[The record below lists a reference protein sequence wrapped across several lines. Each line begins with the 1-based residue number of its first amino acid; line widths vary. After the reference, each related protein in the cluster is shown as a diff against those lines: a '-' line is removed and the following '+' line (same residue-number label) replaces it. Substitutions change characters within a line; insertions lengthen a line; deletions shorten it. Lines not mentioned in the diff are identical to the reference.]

1 MNQGNGRR
9 YLPTSRVGPRADAA
23 LKYHCNCVDAVVMA
37 TSQPQVVV
45 HAPDGRGLR
54 EVSVGG
60 VSAGRAWS
68 TRDLRR
74 VLRRAGL
81 SADIDLHHPG
91 KVRWRADAALWP
103 DCTWQRRATACL
115 MALGIVT
122 SAAVLFRVGL
132 SDALRALTFGG
143 RVMGVVF
150 LAGAL
155 LEMAA
160 AAAVVDYW
168 GKRTVR
174 YSGPC
179 VVLGVVI
186 ATVTSAMLLV
196 LQWEA
201 GYFHG
206 WFWLWIALVVWS
218 GWAVWELSRQKAW
231 RGVPHPRSFA
241 VGLAL
246 SALVGAASTAYSSMY
261 SPYVAPPKVP
271 FNVSFGKPTL
281 NAAHSTLY
289 VPAHFTFRNEGS
301 VSIFVI
307 GTLWKATMWP
317 STFTA
322 KGTDFGTVRNELG
335 DGWDTHR
342 HESFQAPSRMLG
354 AGQISSPGDRL
365 DPGDDFSTN
374 VVIEVPK
381 TRDGRLE
388 LFAITSFIRA
398 DRGKL
403 ANSYKDSLEYSWNT
417 HSAAKEHQWDA
428 PSWLAEK
435 GDEFFRYRSRIYR
448 TSTIM
453 NMTQP
458 PDWAAM
464 WWVIPRSTK
473 RGSFAPGDTDPK
485 MEVHIARDPNSKEV
499 LSEAQQEPYG
509 MKTLHQDVDQPI
521 ALLRQLADKP

>member
-1 MNQGNGRR
+1 MP
-9 YLPTSRVGPRADAA
+9 Y
-23 LKYHCNCVDAVVMA
+23 LKYRYRCVDAVVMA

-45 HAPDGRGLR
+45 HAPDSRGLR

-60 VSAGRAWS
+60 VSVGRAWS

-81 SADIDLHHPG
+81 PADIDLHHPG

-103 DCTWQRRATACL
+103 DRTWLRLATACL

-132 SDALRALTFGG
+132 SDTLRALTFSG

-155 LEMAA
+155 MEVAA

-168 GKRTVR
+168 GKRKVR

-186 ATVTSAMLLV
+186 ATATSAMLLI
-196 LQWEA
+196 LQWEG
-201 GYFHG
+201 GYLHG
-206 WFWLWIALVVWS
+206 WFWLWIALVAWS

-231 RGVPHPRSFA
+231 QGVPHPKRFA
-241 VGLAL
+241 VSLAL

-271 FNVSFGKPTL
+271 FSVSFGKPNL
-281 NAAHSTLY
+281 NATHSTLY
-289 VPAHFTFRNEGS
+289 VPAQFTFRNEGS

-307 GTLWKATMWP
+307 GTLWKANLWP
-317 STFTA
+317 STFTE
-322 KGTDFGTVRNELG
+322 KVTDFGTVKNELG
-335 DGWDTHR
+335 DGVETYR
-342 HESFQAPSRMLG
+342 HETFQGISRLLA
-354 AGQISSPGDRL
+354 AGQISPPGSRL
-365 DPGDDFSTN
+365 DPGDDFSKN
-374 VVIEVPK
+374 VVIEVPLK
-381 TRDGRLE
+381 AGDGRLY
-388 LFAITSFIRA
+388 LSASISFIRA

-403 ANSYKDSLEYSWNT
+403 ANSYPKSVEHSWNT
-417 HSAAKEHQWDA
+417 RSAAKEHQWDA
-428 PSWLAEK
+428 PNWLAEK

-453 NMTQP
+453 NMTQH
-458 PDWAAM
+458 PDWVAM
-464 WWVIPRSTK
+464 WWVIPKSNKRSW
-473 RGSFAPGDTDPK
+473 FAPGDTDPK
-485 MEVHIARDPNSKEV
+485 MAVHIARDPNSEEQ
-499 LSEAQQEPYG
+499 LSDEQQEPYG
-509 MKTLHQDVDQPI
+509 MKTLDDYVDRPV
-521 ALLRQLADKP
+521 ALLRQLAEKP

>member
-1 MNQGNGRR
+1 ME
-9 YLPTSRVGPRADAA
+9 
-23 LKYHCNCVDAVVMA
+23 

-45 HAPDGRGLR
+45 HAPDSRGLR

-60 VSAGRAWS
+60 VSVGRAWS
-68 TRDLRR
+68 IRDLRR

-81 SADIDLHHPG
+81 PADIDLHHPG

-103 DCTWQRRATACL
+103 DRTGQRLAIASL

-132 SDALRALTFGG
+132 SDTLRALTFGG

-155 LEMAA
+155 LEVVA
-160 AAAVVDYW
+160 AAAVIDYW
-168 GKRTVR
+168 GKRKVR

-196 LQWEA
+196 LQWEG
-201 GYFHG
+201 GYLHG

-261 SPYVAPPKVP
+261 SPYVAPPAVP

-289 VPAHFTFRNEGS
+289 VPGQITFRNEGS

-322 KGTDFGTVRNELG
+322 KGTDVEKLRNELG

-342 HESFQAPSRMLG
+342 HESFQTPSRMLA
-354 AGQISSPGDRL
+354 AGQISRPGSRL
-365 DPGDDFSTN
+365 DPGDDFSRN

-381 TRDGRLE
+381 AGDGRLD
-388 LFAITSFIRA
+388 LFASISFIRA

-403 ANSYKDSLEYSWNT
+403 ANSYGNSLQYSWNT
-417 HSAAKEHQWDA
+417 RSAAKEHQWDA

-435 GDEFFRYRSRIYR
+435 GDDFFRYRSRIYR

-464 WWVIPRSTK
+464 WWVIPRSNKGRLFTP
-473 RGSFAPGDTDPK
+473 SDTDPY
-485 MEVHIARDPNSKEV
+485 MQVHIARDPNSQEV

-509 MKTLHQDVDQPI
+509 MKTLDHGVDQPV
-521 ALLRQLADKP
+521 ALLRQLAEKP